1 MCQINEL
8 EIGILNYTQMYG
20 DSAIT
25 NKFDIER
32 LSFFMILY
40 EIISKKIK
48 QKIFS
53 YRIFHIFNHIT
64 EMCLGCV
71 LFNHLYKA
79 ICINFF

>member
-40 EIISKKIK
+40 EIISKKSNKKFLAIEFFT
-48 QKIFS
+48 FS
-53 YRIFHIFNHIT
+53 II
-64 EMCLGCV
+64 LLKCV
-71 LFNHLYKA
+71 
-79 ICINFF
+79 